1 MKTRNLRSTLTTVN
15 AKFKSIFKSRL
26 FMPLLAFVVL
36 VGFITPAESARQSEK
51 AYKQELKSAVDK
63 PNGAPRDGRD
73 PASQGQNSLASAA
86 SKENGAGLRTDKPAA
101 NVKGDNGKHVHPHDV
116 LADPKTDGTTSGGCI
131 IGYGQAGAQCL
142 PTNGD
147 HKKITC
153 DYVRKYFPNGVAVTG
168 DDSLKLDKNGDKT
181 ACGNGDNGDNGDK

>member
-1 MKTRNLRSTLTTVN
+1 MKTRKTLTTVN
-15 AKFKSIFKSRL
+15 AKSKSIFKSRL
-26 FMPLLAFVVL
+26 FMPLLAFAVL
-36 VGFITPAESARQSEK
+36 VCMWVVMGFITPAESARQSEE

-101 NVKGDNGKHVHPHDV
+101 NVKGDNGKHVHPNEV

-131 IGYGQAGAQCL
+131 IGYGQAGGQCL

-147 HKKITC
+147 HKNITC
-153 DYVRKYFPNGVAVTG
+153 DYVRKYFPNGVAVIG
-168 DDSLKLDKNGDKT
+168 DDSLKLDKNGDMT
-181 ACGNGDNGDNGDK
+181 ACGNGDK